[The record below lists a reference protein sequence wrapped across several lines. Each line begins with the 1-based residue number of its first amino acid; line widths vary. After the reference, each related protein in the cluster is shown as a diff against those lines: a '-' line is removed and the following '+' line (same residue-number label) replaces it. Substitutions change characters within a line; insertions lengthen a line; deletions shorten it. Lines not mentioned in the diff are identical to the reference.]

1 MIHATTTISCS
12 FCSADDWFAFGSKLL
27 TCVKDARKPIS
38 SKILYQFTYPDPR
51 LPKKL
56 AQFWTLSNCFLTG
69 RSRAG
74 LRLVAALCYISHHL
88 YHTEIA
94 SADMKVLTE
103 MVFNE
108 KWNIEPLV
116 IPCRKYKHA
125 NFLIAH
131 QVVDLQFYAE
141 QFSTWNYLFENKCI
155 AIVQTQ
161 LNKRLNKQM
170 KQRLLIDA
178 LKSELS
184 TTRVRKMVFDW
195 GLDIRGLDIF
205 PVIKKVG
212 DRKWNMQ
219 TILLLAPLVAQLVA
233 LGASCAIFHPCSSLI
248 IRACRAGIIT
258 NLLWRCSKNFQLVL
272 PEEAMINILQ
282 FVSSTNAVN
291 NGSTYV
297 ANRAREGN
305 NMMNNVLRMLGNTT
319 TIIYD
324 LGVDCT
330 PYPGGNIRLAENLKT
345 RNEYGSNSE
354 FMPPEEQY
362 RSIQLNMA
370 KLQNGTRTK
379 RKWNTRFTSVSNM
392 AESKVDTPFPSKDG
406 LPSTRKNRARYP
418 GFPETFFSGYNYN
431 RENFNF
437 QKSNSYYAENS
448 CRAKEACNDTKPRST
463 CDNFKSKSAQSSIG
477 LQDRKF
483 RHIYYPDAQL
493 LCKTSQTDLELKMRW
508 MMKKSNS
515 PNNPLLPINIDSKKY
530 WYVSAS
536 KPDEQKLFKWTP
548 EKFKRLQERI
558 RARGMMK
565 GVLAI
570 PSEERPNGG
579 KANQFSEGFDA
590 ETTSVLNHQWLPRG
604 LITMNDCNR
613 GLKGERQT
621 SNVGCDKIKI
631 PVE

>member
-1 MIHATTTISCS
+1 MGEDQEMDYDLQQPSVTSLTI
-12 FCSADDWFAFGSKLL
+12 F
-27 TCVKDARKPIS
+27 T
-38 SKILYQFTYPDPR
+38 IL
-51 LPKKL
+51 K
-56 AQFWTLSNCFLTG
+56 
-69 RSRAG
+69 
-74 LRLVAALCYISHHL
+74 
-88 YHTEIA
+88 IA
-94 SADMKVLTE
+94 STDMEVLTE
-103 MVFNE
+103 MVYNE
-108 KWNIEPLV
+108 KWHLEPLV
-116 IPCRKYKHA
+116 IPWRKYKQA

-141 QFSTWNYLFENKCI
+141 HFSTWNYLFENNCI
-155 AIVQTQ
+155 AIVQAQ
-161 LNKRLNKQM
+161 LNKRLDKKM

-184 TTRVRKMVFDW
+184 TTRVRKIVFDW

-258 NLLWRCSKNFQLVL
+258 NLLLRCSKNFQLVL
-272 PEEAMINILQ
+272 PEEAMIHILQ

-291 NGSTYV
+291 NGGTYA

-305 NMMNNVLRMLGNTT
+305 SMMNNVFRMLGTTT

-362 RSIQLNMA
+362 RSIQLNNA

-379 RKWNTRFTSVSNM
+379 RKWNTRFTSEPSM
-392 AESKVDTPFPSKDG
+392 AESKVDTPFPSKVG
-406 LPSTRKNRARYP
+406 LTSTRKNRARYP

-431 RENFNF
+431 REKFNA
-437 QKSNSYYAENS
+437 QKSNSCYTENT
-448 CRAKEACNDTKPRST
+448 CKAKQACYDIKGRST

-483 RHIYYPDAQL
+483 NQIYNPDAQL
-493 LCKTSQTDLELKMRW
+493 LCKTSQTDVELKMRW

-515 PNNPLLPINIDSKKY
+515 QNTPLLPINIDSQKY
-530 WYVSAS
+530 WYAAAP
-536 KPDEQKLFKWTP
+536 KPDEENLFKWTP
-548 EKFKRLQERI
+548 QKFKRLQARI
-558 RARGMMK
+558 RARGMRK
-565 GVLAI
+565 GVLAM
-570 PSEERPNGG
+570 PSEERPNGR

-590 ETTSVLNHQWLPRG
+590 ETTSLLNHQWLP
-604 LITMNDCNR
+604 
-613 GLKGERQT
+613 E
-621 SNVGCDKIKI
+621 V
-631 PVE
+631 